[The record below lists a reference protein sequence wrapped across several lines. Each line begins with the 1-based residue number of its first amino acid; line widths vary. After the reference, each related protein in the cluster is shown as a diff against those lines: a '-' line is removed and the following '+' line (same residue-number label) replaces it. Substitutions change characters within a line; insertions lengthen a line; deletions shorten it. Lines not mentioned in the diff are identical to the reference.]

1 MKSIKRMSFNAEAK
15 DRKECNCQMFQKRM
29 EEMFDDMKETMLQ
42 DNKLLR
48 DQLRIC
54 MEAVVDMKVVV
65 NKWNRHIAE
74 ETVLTAKFP
83 LSSVEEVECLNAE
96 INNDNRECYVKTMK
110 SLFRPAGVVKNLK
123 EILTDAVVQEY
134 NIDGIHGKKSL
145 RSLENFYSTL
155 IESIPVSDDF
165 EPAEKQLRKAIQ
177 LQKNRI
183 NKAKSVHK
191 NKNKSEHDMNID
203 I

>member
-1 MKSIKRMSFNAEAK
+1 
-15 DRKECNCQMFQKRM
+15 
-29 EEMFDDMKETMLQ
+29 MLQ

-83 LSSVEEVECLNAE
+83 LSSVEDVENAE

-110 SLFRPAGVVKNLK
+110 SLLRSSGVVKNLK

-145 RSLENFYSTL
+145 RGLENFYSLNRYVNTVYFFQDIITVYVMFVIALNYIL
-155 IESIPVSDDF
+155 IYV
-165 EPAEKQLRKAIQ
+165 
-177 LQKNRI
+177 
-183 NKAKSVHK
+183 
-191 NKNKSEHDMNID
+191 
-203 I
+203 

>member
-1 MKSIKRMSFNAEAK
+1 
-15 DRKECNCQMFQKRM
+15 
-29 EEMFDDMKETMLQ
+29 MLQ

-83 LSSVEEVECLNAE
+83 LSSVEDVENAE

-110 SLFRPAGVVKNLK
+110 SLLRSSGVVKNLK

-145 RSLENFYSTL
+145 RGLENFYSL
-155 IESIPVSDDF
+155 
-165 EPAEKQLRKAIQ
+165 
-177 LQKNRI
+177 NRI
-183 NKAKSVHK
+183 NS
-191 NKNKSEHDMNID
+191 S
-203 I
+203 